1 MLNDISG
8 DTPRRGE
15 VRRADKIMS
24 AEEVREFLV
33 SAYCGRTATVG
44 ADGYPYVVPNLF
56 VWMDERIFLH
66 TARQRGHFL
75 ANVEFCDRV
84 CFEAD
89 QPGKTFPR
97 TRGMR
102 HFDRLS
108 LRRGVWA
115 HRRRVGA
122 RHQAAILH
130 GVPVEVRT
138 AGLLGTPQ
146 RYLSPH
152 RLDHPL
158 LDRPGDHDGQADP
171 DARRRKT
178 LAARRLTRRCTVFA
192 RARALA
198 AAGPARR
205 PAALDLRARSAVIQA
220 L

>member
-33 SAYCGRTATVG
+33 SAHCGRTATVG

-89 QPGKTFPR
+89 QPGKTFPYGPVECDTSIAFR
-97 TRGMR
+97 SVVVFGRIGVVSERDIKRRFFTA
-102 HFDRLS
+102 FLS
-108 LRRGVWA
+108 KYAPQDFWGRPKDSFPRIDSTILYSIVPEIMTGKQTPMPAAGKRWRRAGLPA
-115 HRRRVGA
+115 DAGSSPQRRR
-122 RHQAAILH
+122 
-130 GVPVEVRT
+130 
-138 AGLLGTPQ
+138 
-146 RYLSPH
+146 
-152 RLDHPL
+152 
-158 LDRPGDHDGQADP
+158 
-171 DARRRKT
+171 
-178 LAARRLTRRCTVFA
+178 
-192 RARALA
+192 
-198 AAGPARR
+198 
-205 PAALDLRARSAVIQA
+205 
-220 L
+220 